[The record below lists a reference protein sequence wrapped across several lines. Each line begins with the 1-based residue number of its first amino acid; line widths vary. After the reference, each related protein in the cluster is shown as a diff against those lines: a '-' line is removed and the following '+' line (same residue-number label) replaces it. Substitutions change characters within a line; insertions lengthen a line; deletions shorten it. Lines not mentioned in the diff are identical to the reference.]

1 MKNILLIF
9 FLLSGS
15 FIVKAQTQKHKPG
28 DQLRSL
34 NWDVIGSVKF
44 ELTEKNELLPLFS
57 ESIKRFENRE
67 FELTGYL
74 IPVKSGA
81 KQQQFLLATLPINQ
95 CFFCGQNGI
104 PVMIMIEMENAIPYS
119 EKPIKVKGILKL
131 EHKDAS
137 YAPPITI
144 KNAKLI
150 I

>member
-1 MKNILLIF
+1 MKYLILIF
-9 FLLSGS
+9 LLFGTFSAR
-15 FIVKAQTQKHKPG
+15 AQTQKHNPN
-28 DQLRSL
+28 DRLRSL
-34 NWDVIGSVKF
+34 NWDVIASVKF
-44 ELTEKNELLPLFS
+44 ELTEKNELMPLFS

-67 FELTGYL
+67 FDLTGYL
-74 IPVKSGA
+74 IPIKSGQ

-95 CFFCGQNGI
+95 CYFCGQNGI
-104 PVMIMIEMENAIPYS
+104 PVMIMIEMEQAIPYS

-131 EHKDAS
+131 EQKNAT